1 MLANSRMN
9 FKRDAR
15 STFKSTT
22 IEINRSTNFFPR
34 RRTESLSLSRVAL
47 VGATQSRNA
56 NVIEIQTRNSKYRR
70 PFPLPSSLSSSIATR
85 TILLIGLTLKIYR
98 RYRGRLLDR
107 QSNSIKPRQSKHSA
121 IYLVPDFSGHYAPS
135 RLEPAIFL
143 PLHSGHG
150 Q

>member
-34 RRTESLSLSRVAL
+34 RRVESLFLLRCASRCDTVAK
-47 VGATQSRNA
+47 R
-56 NVIEIQTRNSKYRR
+56 ERYRNSKYRR

-85 TILLIGLTLKIYR
+85 PIPLIGLTLKIYR

-135 RLEPAIFL
+135 RLGPAIFL